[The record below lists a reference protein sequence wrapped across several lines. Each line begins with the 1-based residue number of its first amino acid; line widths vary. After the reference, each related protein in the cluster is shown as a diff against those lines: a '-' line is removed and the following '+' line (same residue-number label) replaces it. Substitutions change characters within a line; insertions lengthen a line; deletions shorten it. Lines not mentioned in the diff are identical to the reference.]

1 MRFHVSNTT
10 IVTIMCRND
19 ELSST
24 ISCVGCLV
32 STTRFRPFILFAEN
46 SSQIL
51 LKIYSHSLNFHVSG
65 SKKPTQLIVQLN
77 SSLRPLIDSN
87 NCPVLTPRLL
97 LTYK

>member
-24 ISCVGCLV
+24 IS
-32 STTRFRPFILFAEN
+32 EN
-46 SSQIL
+46 SQIL

-65 SKKPTQLIVQLN
+65 SPEYVSKQPTQLIVELN
-77 SSLRPLIDSN
+77 SLLRYII
-87 NCPVLTPRLL
+87 V
-97 LTYK
+97 TYKCRFSTQIVTYIFTIKL